1 MPKEKNKNTKQVSQ
15 VLKDSKETKVG
26 VYEDSLNDN
35 VPDGSIWKVKK
46 KRVVSDEIAMNHA
59 LNICHNIQVF
69 LPTLKPNKKFTSG
82 FPLLPRIHLEWGTQG
97 KEEEEEGSSRQILI
111 FRLDKLQFS
120 FNE

>member
-15 VLKDSKETKVG
+15 VLKESKETKVG

-82 FPLLPRIHLEWGTQG
+82 FPLLPRVHLEWGPQG

-111 FRLDKLQFS
+111 FGLDNLQFN